1 MNRTLLLLGAL
12 GLLQLGHAQSFTQ
25 QQRQDHLQR
34 LQDSTSWD
42 KSAFEMDKQLIGLDM
57 AGPFELAAYPVPKYE
72 LLTGEAEVAMGQKDY
87 QYEVAGKHLYSSN
100 FYVYNNPVN
109 RSMLGDLPNMVFFQI
124 LVVGTTADR
133 DAQALALSRNHPDY
147 YGQGYIKGPKANIEY
162 AAFITAEGEA
172 FAIVNTRLFHLKQGR
187 TIIIAPQEDGSLRS
201 LQVNSPDMTS
211 KSMDMHTQNIL
222 KTKAVVD
229 FISTP
234 GTIW

>member
-1 MNRTLLLLGAL
+1 MNRTLLLWSAL
-12 GLLQLGHAQSFTQ
+12 GLLHLGQAQSFTR

-42 KSAFEMDKQLIGLDM
+42 TTTFEIDKQLIGMDM

-72 LLTGEAEVAMGQKDY
+72 LLTGDAEVAMGQKDY

-109 RSMLGDLPNMVFFQI
+109 QAMLGDLPNMVFFQI
-124 LVVGTTADR
+124 LVVGSTADR
-133 DAQALALSRNHPDY
+133 DAQAIALSRNHPDY
-147 YGQGYIKGPKANIEY
+147 YGQGYIRGPKANIEY

-172 FAIVNTRLFHLKQGR
+172 FAIVNTRLFHLNQGR

-201 LQVNSPDMTS
+201 LQLDSPDMTS
-211 KSMDMHTQNIL
+211 KSMDKLTQDIL
-222 KTKAVVD
+222 KKQAILN
-229 FISTP
+229 FISAS
-234 GTIW
+234 GTI